1 MEQNLTLIAWA
12 SQAERVILPAMG
24 SLPGWVGPTAA
35 LSLVVIAL
43 SFLAIGLSV
52 LLAGL
57 AVKRTLKNLS
67 ERLESLRRDFER
79 VLDSVRR
86 VTESA
91 TEEAQH
97 YLSTSRS
104 IRHDLERGV
113 RRVKARLAE
122 LDALYEVVHDEV
134 EETALDVA
142 ARVRAVRQGASVV
155 GRLRRWMVKGRR

>member
-12 SQAERVILPAMG
+12 SQAERVILSAMG
-24 SLPGWVGPTAA
+24 SLPEWVGPTAA

-79 VLDSVRR
+79 VLESVRR

-134 EETALDVA
+134 EDTALDVA